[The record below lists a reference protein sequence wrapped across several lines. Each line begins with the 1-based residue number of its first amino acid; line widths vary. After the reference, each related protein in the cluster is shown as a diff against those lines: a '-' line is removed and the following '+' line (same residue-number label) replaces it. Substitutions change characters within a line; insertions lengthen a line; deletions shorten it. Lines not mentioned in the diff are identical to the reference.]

1 MITNENGTII
11 TGISK
16 VARSIAYKNYIAI
29 LDKNGAVFQ
38 ISEQDIKLLYN
49 FIKNGDDEI
58 QIDHDLT
65 NFLINGK

>member
-16 VARSIAYKNYIAI
+16 VARSIVYKNYIAI
-29 LDKNGAVFQ
+29 LDKNNAIFQ

-49 FIKNGDDEI
+49 FIKNGDDQIE
-58 QIDHDLT
+58 IDHDLT
-65 NFLINGK
+65 NFLIGRE